1 MRYYVYILLDNRYEG
16 NYDNEYCRVEYRPF
30 YVGKGDSLS
39 KNKKDRHLVHYD
51 EVNKFGK
58 ICNPHKFNK
67 IKKLLD
73 EGYKPKF
80 VIAYKDDD
88 EQKVLEVESKLIAF
102 YGKSKDGGY
111 LTNIADGGK
120 GGNLFRFVEGLQEK
134 LNKINSEK
142 WSGKNNPNYG
152 KNKEETFSHNYKKIH
167 GKHWNHGK
175 LLTDEHKFKLK
186 EIRYGKL
193 PIVEMICP
201 TTFNVI
207 DKLKTVD
214 AIKKYKLNPVLFYR
228 SLNEGGRHKNFYWKY
243 EDKDLILPKTK
254 RIDYVKPE
262 RKPKESKKIFFKE
275 NIDDEPEICFNSIEE
290 ASQKTGFCVEVIR
303 RKCRA
308 NNFTFQIFRYENK
321 DYLFDIKEGKKRKI
335 MSIDDFGYK
344 NIYESASEA
353 AKNIQGA
360 NISTIIS
367 VCKGKRKKHK
377 NLIFKYI

>member
-1 MRYYVYILLDNRYEG
+1 MRYYVYILLDNRYKG
-16 NYDNEYCRVEYRPF
+16 NYDNEYCSVEYRPF

-51 EVNKFGK
+51 EVNRIKK

-73 EGYKPKF
+73 EGYNPKF
-80 VIAYKDDD
+80 VVAYKDDD
-88 EQKVLEVESKLIAF
+88 EQKVLEVESKLITF
-102 YGKSKDGGY
+102 YGKAKDGGY

-120 GGNLFRFVEGLQEK
+120 GGNLFQFVEGLREK

-142 WSGKNNPNYG
+142 WSGKNNPNYA

-167 GKHWNHGK
+167 GKHWNYGK
-175 LLTDEHKFKLK
+175 LLTEEHKFKLK
-186 EIRYGKL
+186 EIRYNNL

-201 TTFNVI
+201 IGFNVV

-228 SLNEGGRHKNFYWKY
+228 SLNEGGIHKKFYWKY
-243 EDKDLILPKTK
+243 EDKDLVLPKTK
-254 RIDYVKPE
+254 RIDYIKPE
-262 RKPKESKKIFFKE
+262 RKPKECKKVFFKE
-275 NIDDEPEICFNSIEE
+275 NIDDEIEICFSSIEE
-290 ASQKTGFCVEVIR
+290 ASQKTGFCEEVIR

-321 DYLFDIKEGKKRKI
+321 DYLFDIKEGKKRKV
-335 MSIDDFGYK
+335 MSIDDFGYE
-344 NIYESASEA
+344 NIYESATDA
-353 AKNIQGA
+353 AKNIKGA
-360 NISTIIS
+360 NISTIIA